1 VNTLPSAVEF
11 GTVRTPT
18 TFDFGKLADDAP
30 IAAIEII
37 GFGQYPGKGKVAA
50 SSPAPAPSYR

>member
-37 GFGQYPGKGKVAA
+37 GFGQYPGKGK
-50 SSPAPAPSYR
+50 SRRLIPRPRPEI